1 MPFTTPTF
9 ATRCKY
15 IGIYVYISICPHVCT
30 CVYLHICVL
39 DEVWLKCCTCLF
51 ICMNLFY
58 ILNQKHILLHLYSRR
73 MVAYIPV
80 CVVLLVDVCE
90 YYCVCLCASARAIFC
105 EFFCESQCF
114 VAKILPTYLS
124 CASATWLVH
133 WVCCFDYF
141 VRNRLVAL
149 LEDVFVEQVIARIS
163 TKSLHALNKSFHAF
177 RAFQHI
183 VMTDMIKSFHAY
195 QSTNRSIWRLLN
207 KSLHAYQQ
215 SHSTHSTHVN
225 R

>member
-133 WVCCFDYF
+133 LSMLLWLL
-141 VRNRLVAL
+141 RNKSSSSVAGRCICWTSHCTHINK
-149 LEDVFVEQVIARIS
+149 VIARIEQVIP
-163 TKSLHALNKSFHAF
+163 
-177 RAFQHI
+177 RI
-183 VMTDMIKSFHAY
+183 PRI
-195 QSTNRSIWRLLN
+195 
-207 KSLHAYQQ
+207 
-215 SHSTHSTHVN
+215 STHSDDWHDQVIPRISIN
-225 R
+225 K